1 MVWTRNVK
9 RATPCANRTPY
20 SIVLHSWPL
29 SCFHSCLLLMR
40 HPQYR
45 SLLTLAVASITETV
59 AVYRLVESSPTA
71 LVTSVTVRC

>member
-29 SCFHSCLLLMR
+29 SCFHPCLLLMR

-45 SLLTLAVASITETV
+45 SLLKLAVASRTV
-59 AVYRLVESSPTA
+59 AVYCLVESSPTA